1 MVQLANSGTGRYQK
15 RIILLLNKGAPLQ
28 MKRRPFHLELFQ
40 TCRRDYQQAGGAQ
53 TVNTAEFFR
62 SDCKNRAFKLHFFI
76 VLIFTISAATTAKP
90 VIFFSRTLKDTSIT
104 TLKKPA
110 KLWKFFK
117 ATNSI
122 FPFARR
128 FFSEAAR
135 LFFYCKIYVK
145 LYTFTA
151 YSIHFSIRIFYNIKI
166 GKPKI
171 FINNQIGRIL

>member
-1 MVQLANSGTGRYQK
+1 
-15 RIILLLNKGAPLQ
+15 

-53 TVNTAEFFR
+53 AVNTAEFFR
-62 SDCKNRAFKLHFFI
+62 SDCKNRVYKLHFII
-76 VLIFTISAATTAKP
+76 VLIFTISVEATAKP
-90 VIFFSRTLKDTSIT
+90 WIFFSRTLKDISIT
-104 TLKKPA
+104 TLKKRL

-122 FPFARR
+122 FPLARR
-128 FFSEAAR
+128 FVSEAAR

-151 YSIHFSIRIFYNIKI
+151 YSIHFPIRICYNREI

-171 FINNQIGRIL
+171 FINHQIGRIL

>member
-1 MVQLANSGTGRYQK
+1 MS
-15 RIILLLNKGAPLQ
+15 ILRSLPIAATIFK
-28 MKRRPFHLELFQ
+28 
-40 TCRRDYQQAGGAQ
+40 QAGGAQ

-62 SDCKNRAFKLHFFI
+62 SDCKNRVYKLHFII
-76 VLIFTISAATTAKP
+76 VLIITISAKATAKP
-90 VIFFSRTLKDTSIT
+90 GIFFSRTLKDISIT
-104 TLKKPA
+104 TLKKRL

-122 FPFARR
+122 FPLARR

-151 YSIHFSIRIFYNIKI
+151 YSIHFPIRICYNRKI

-171 FINNQIGRIL
+171 FINNQTGRIL

>member
-1 MVQLANSGTGRYQK
+1 MSCFRLAAAIFKQS
-15 RIILLLNKGAPLQ
+15 
-28 MKRRPFHLELFQ
+28 
-40 TCRRDYQQAGGAQ
+40 GGAQ

-62 SDCKNRAFKLHFFI
+62 SDCKNRAFKLHFII
-76 VLIFTISAATTAKP
+76 VLIFTISAEAIAKP
-90 VIFFSRTLKDTSIT
+90 GILFSRTLKDISIT

-122 FPFARR
+122 FPLARR
-128 FFSEAAR
+128 FVSEAAR
-135 LFFYCKIYVK
+135 LFLYCKIYVK

-151 YSIHFSIRIFYNIKI
+151 YSIHFSIRICYNRKI